1 MRNNRRRRDI
11 SKHIQNLEIQGL
23 IDEDQL
29 ISIDDLKTYLEQA
42 ANAAG
47 AYENTAVVTA
57 VDFVVGF
64 ENEEISS
71 AEVKAGILEILKEI
85 KTNATLTSD
94 ITVLILNI
102 LSFPYYNGP
111 IISGCGGI
119 LHFFS
124 TPSAFYTM
132 IIGVLHKRCKK
143 VGVEKQGFNN

>member
-11 SKHIQNLEIQGL
+11 SKHIHNLEIQGL

-64 ENEEISS
+64 ENEDVSS

-102 LSFPYYNGP
+102 LFFCNITVRLNQGGVIYTFFLHRVHFTTHENGV
-111 IISGCGGI
+111 
-119 LHFFS
+119 
-124 TPSAFYTM
+124 FYTT
-132 IIGVLHKRCKK
+132 GVKK
-143 VGVEKQGFNN
+143 

>member
-11 SKHIQNLEIQGL
+11 SKHIHNLEIQGL

-64 ENEEISS
+64 ENEDVSS

-102 LSFPYYNGP
+102 LFFCNITVRLNQGGVIYTFFLLWTSFPGADA
-111 IISGCGGI
+111 ISRSD
-119 LHFFS
+119 HS
-124 TPSAFYTM
+124 
-132 IIGVLHKRCKK
+132 
-143 VGVEKQGFNN
+143 

>member
-29 ISIDDLKTYLEQA
+29 ISIDDLKTYLEKA

-47 AYENTAVVTA
+47 AYENKAVVTA

-94 ITVLILNI
+94 IMVLILNI
-102 LSFPYYNGP
+102 ISFP
-111 IISGCGGI
+111 
-119 LHFFS
+119 
-124 TPSAFYTM
+124 
-132 IIGVLHKRCKK
+132 
-143 VGVEKQGFNN
+143 